1 MSLHTFAGVDTRM
14 TTGDSSTSMPEEV
27 LFETESMRSRS
38 EVAAYLRDVADA
50 LESDGAVTLTAG
62 EQSISVTP
70 PNRVEFE
77 VKVEREGPA
86 SGPGELGLELEL
98 EWDEDA
104 PDDGEELS
112 IQ

>member
-1 MSLHTFAGVDTRM
+1 MTAGIRCP
-14 TTGDSSTSMPEEV
+14 GMPEEV

-50 LESDGAVTLTAG
+50 LESDGAVTLKSG
-62 EQSISVTP
+62 DQSVSVTP

-104 PDDGEELS
+104 PADGEELS
-112 IQ
+112 IE